1 MKKNLFR
8 LLPAI
13 CGLSL
18 LLASC
23 GDKDKSIRSAI
34 ETKKKEM
41 KELADINATVD
52 KGTVTLSGQYPD
64 STAKTVGDRSISSI
78 PGVKNV
84 VDNSTVTPAP
94 PPPVTISP
102 DEELSKGVNDAI
114 KDYPGVRATVKDGVV
129 TLTGHIKR
137 ASLQK
142 LMMTLHS
149 LKPKKI
155 DNQLTLQ

>member
-8 LLPAI
+8 LLPTI

-23 GDKDKSIRSAI
+23 GNKDKSIRSAI

-64 STAKTVGDRSISSI
+64 STAKTLGDQSISSI

-94 PPPVTISP
+94 PPPVTINP
-102 DEELSKGVNDAI
+102 DEEL
-114 KDYPGVRATVKDGVV
+114 
-129 TLTGHIKR
+129 
-137 ASLQK
+137 
-142 LMMTLHS
+142 
-149 LKPKKI
+149 
-155 DNQLTLQ
+155 